1 MKFSSV
7 VVRALL
13 VFIAAVMIQ
22 SIAGILIP
30 LKTPPVPHQMPW
42 LLLSNAVMVCAMTI
56 AAARSEWRGWQLGA
70 ALSAIALAITTVDV
84 VEGLFFLKNLQIE
97 WGRIFLMAVIDA
109 GLMVPVWA
117 YLFGQ
122 RPATAEHYHPIQ
134 AKSRGARAWRLVL
147 SDLTYI
153 VLYFTVGAII
163 FPYVKS
169 FYATQQLP
177 PIGAIAGMQLLVR
190 GPVFV
195 LVCLALTRMLGLS
208 RIQGALAVGMVFTLM
223 SGVAPLLIPNPYF
236 PDAVRWV
243 HFCEVVSENF
253 IFGAVVAGLWGP
265 RSPAQEQPMRA
276 AA

>member
-134 AKSRGARAWRLVL
+134 AKSRGARAWRFVL

>member
-1 MKFSSV
+1 MKVSSV

-134 AKSRGARAWRLVL
+134 AKSRGARAWRFVL